1 MSVLES
7 CCRKI
12 SYNPN
17 DETFQ
22 LYGQEE
28 GIDVIEYCDGASFV
42 DQQSQTLYFGGIN
55 GFVTIHK
62 EKLKTEESIFPILI
76 SNLNVLGENVMLADF
91 LSQEKD
97 KNKLSLNYQQHSFN
111 DYARK
116 YGLLKEKDKNLE
128 GNDVREG
135 LSAIISIKVP
145 EHYLQFEGQ
154 TKSKL
159 GTPEAR
165 NIEIILSDKLQKRT

>member
-1 MSVLES
+1 MCSSDLNKGII
-7 CCRKI
+7 R
-12 SYNPN
+12 YNPN

-97 KNKLSLNYQQHSFN
+97 KNKLSLNYQQHSFTLKISVP
-111 DYARK
+111 DYI
-116 YGLLKEKDKNLE
+116 YSSSILL
-128 GNDVREG
+128 
-135 LSAIISIKVP
+135 
-145 EHYLQFEGQ
+145 
-154 TKSKL
+154 
-159 GTPEAR
+159 
-165 NIEIILSDKLQKRT
+165 